1 MGIALEEQETHI
13 NFWRQGNVAEIYT
26 SDSLFMRKLDRLAEN
41 PDAPDWKLKEI
52 HRDQTGNIVAKTYT
66 VHKKLIAFRKAFRS
80 INMSEEQKENLRE
93 LLRKGRLKK
102 ENAAISSEE
111 EQNN

>member
-1 MGIALEEQETHI
+1 MSMGIALEEQETHI
-13 NFWRQGNVAEIYT
+13 NFLRQGNVAEIYT
-26 SDSLFMRKLDRLAEN
+26 SDSLFIRKLDKLADN

-52 HRDQTGNIVAKTYT
+52 HRDQDGNIVAKTYT

-80 INMSEEQKENLRE
+80 ISMTEEQKENLRE

-102 ENAAISSEE
+102 ANINNSSEGE
-111 EQNN
+111 